1 MLKCYL
7 VTENN
12 STQTNVELE
21 KPAGGVKN
29 TLEGGGGMMWVLL
42 PPPDSTIRVTQLGKK
57 NVQILS
63 VIFK

>member
-29 TLEGGGGMMWVLL
+29 TLEGGGDDVGAIAPAWQYNTC
-42 PPPDSTIRVTQLGKK
+42 DTTG
-57 NVQILS
+57 
-63 VIFK
+63 